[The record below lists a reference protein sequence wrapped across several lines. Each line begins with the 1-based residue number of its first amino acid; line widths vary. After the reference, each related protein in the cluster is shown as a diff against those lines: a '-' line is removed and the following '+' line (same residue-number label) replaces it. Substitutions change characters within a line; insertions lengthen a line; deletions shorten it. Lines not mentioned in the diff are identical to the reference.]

1 MASTQMKLIRTK
13 PFWRPLLATALALL
27 ASLSQAEPY
36 RWDSLAI
43 GGGGYVA
50 AIVPSKT
57 ERGLIYARTDVGGA
71 YRWDAAQA
79 RWTSLLD
86 GVSEADVGLLSVDAL
101 ALDPKDSAVVYLLA
115 GVPYFS
121 GGKTAVLRSTDR
133 GATFSRVTDV
143 SHLFRANGN
152 GLGRS
157 NGEKLQVD
165 PGDSNV
171 LYVGSR
177 TNGLFKSLDA
187 GASFQRVDA
196 LPVTTTPNETGIS
209 FVLLDPTSVARGVA
223 QRVFVGVSRFG
234 SVGPN
239 LFRSDDAGA
248 SFKPVADAPSAYI
261 PQRAT
266 LARDGHLYISYGDGS
281 GPHGDWKKLNPPE
294 PLTAGQVWKYQVASG
309 GWTNVTPKGVKR
321 AFSGV
326 SVDPAN
332 AKRLVIS
339 TINTWMPQGGANA
352 GDRFYVT
359 DDGGLSWTDVVE
371 RGFAMDTSGVSWISA
386 YAIHWTGS
394 IEFDP
399 FDTRAVWVTSGNG
412 VFRTADID
420 AKPATWTFTVK
431 GLEETVPNVAVS
443 VPGGPL
449 LSVIA
454 DYDGFRHQKLDAFAP
469 IHEPRLGSTS
479 GLAVAGSNT
488 AVVVRVGGK
497 KMYRSADTGT
507 TWTEVAG
514 MQGGYG
520 TLALSA
526 DGAALLHS
534 FRQEDGKHLTF
545 RSTDFVKAK
554 PVWTAVRGLEDAPVR
569 PVGDPVNPAKFY
581 AYDRGTVRVSTDG
594 GASFAATATLA
605 PKGSSLVRVAPGREG
620 DVWVALKEGGLARS
634 TDSGRTFTT
643 FSNIASCGAVGFGKA
658 MAGAPYPT
666 VFIWGSPQGKPLG
679 VYRSTDAGATWQRI
693 NDDAHQFGGP
703 GNGEF
708 VMGDMN
714 IEGLVYM
721 STVGRGIVYGMPADA
736 PHSLKP

>member
-1 MASTQMKLIRTK
+1 MFLCRLLLI
-13 PFWRPLLATALALL
+13 
-27 ASLSQAEPY
+27 ASLTLLPSLGRAQAY
-36 RWDSLAI
+36 RWDSLSI

-50 AIVPSKT
+50 AIVPSRA

-71 YRWDAAQA
+71 YRWDAAKA

-101 ALDPKDSAVVYLLA
+101 ALDPKDSNVVYLLA

-121 GGKTAVLRSTDR
+121 GGKTAVMRSTDR
-133 GATFSRVTDV
+133 GTTFSRITDV
-143 SHLFRANGN
+143 SHLLRANGN

-165 PGDSNV
+165 PGDSNI
-171 LYVGSR
+171 LYLGSR
-177 TNGLFKSLDA
+177 ANGLFKSTDA

-209 FVLLDPTSVARGVA
+209 FVLLDPTSVAGGVA

-239 LFRSDDAGA
+239 LYRSDDAGA
-248 SFKPVADAPSAYI
+248 SFKPVAEAPSAYI

-266 LARDGHLYISYGDGS
+266 LATDGHLYITYGDGS

-309 GWTNVTPKGVKR
+309 GWTNVTPKGINR

-359 DDGGLSWTDVVE
+359 NDGGRSWTDVVE
-371 RGFAMDTSGVSWISA
+371 RGFVMDTSGVSWISA

-431 GLEETVPNVAVS
+431 GMEETVPNAAVS

-454 DYDGFRHQKLDAFAP
+454 DYDGFRHQRLDAYAP
-469 IHEPRLGSTS
+469 IHEPRLGSTT

-526 DGAALLHS
+526 DGATLLHS
-534 FRQEDGKHLTF
+534 FRLPDGSHRTA
-545 RSTDFVKAK
+545 RSADFTNAK
-554 PVWTAVRGLEDAPVR
+554 PSWRTVRDLDGAPVR

-581 AYDRGTVRVSTDG
+581 AYDRGTVRVSNDG

-605 PKGSSLVRVAPGREG
+605 PKGSSLLRVAPGREG

-634 TDSGRTFTT
+634 TDSGRSFKG
-643 FSNIASCGAVGFGKA
+643 FSHVGYCGAVGFGKA
-658 MAGAPYPT
+658 IGGAAYPT
-666 VFIWGSPQGKPLG
+666 VFIWGEAHGGPRG
-679 VYRSTDAGATWQRI
+679 VYRSTDAGASWQRI

-714 IEGLVYM
+714 VEGRVYM

-736 PHSLKP
+736 PEPRQP

>member
-1 MASTQMKLIRTK
+1 MKLIPTMT
-13 PFWRPLLATALALL
+13 FWRPLLATALALL
-27 ASLSQAEPY
+27 ASLGQAEPY

-71 YRWDAAQA
+71 YRWDAKQA

-101 ALDPKDSAVVYLLA
+101 ALDPKDSDVVYLLA

-157 NGEKLQVD
+157 NGEKMQVD
-165 PGDSNV
+165 PGDSQV

-187 GASFQRVDA
+187 GTSFKRVDA
-196 LPVTTTPNETGIS
+196 LPVTSTPNETGIS
-209 FVLLDPTSVARGVA
+209 FVLLDPTSVIRGVA
-223 QRVFVGVSRFG
+223 QRIFVGVSRFG
-234 SVGPN
+234 SIGPN
-239 LFRSDDAGA
+239 LYRSDDAGA
-248 SFKPVADAPSAYI
+248 SFKPVAEAPSAFI

-266 LARDGHLYISYGDGS
+266 LAVDGHLYITYGDGS
-281 GPHGDWKKLNPPE
+281 GPHGDSKKLNPPE

-309 GWTNVTPKGVKR
+309 GWTNVTPKGDKR

-332 AKRLVIS
+332 PKRLVIS
-339 TINTWMPQGGANA
+339 TINTWMPQGGKNA

-359 DDGGLSWTDVVE
+359 NDGGRSWTDVVE

-420 AKPATWTFTVK
+420 AAPATWTFTVK

-454 DYDGFRHQKLDAFAP
+454 DYDGFSHHQLDAFAP
-469 IHEPRLGSTS
+469 IHEPRLGSTT
-479 GLAVAGSNT
+479 GLAVASSNT

-534 FRQEDGKHLTF
+534 FRQADGSNRTV
-545 RSTDFVKAK
+545 RSTSFTEAK
-554 PVWTAVRGLEDAPVR
+554 PVWTVVRGLEGAPMR

-581 AYDRGTVRVSTDG
+581 AYDRGSVRVSTDG
-594 GASFAATATLA
+594 GASFIASATLA
-605 PKGSSLVRVAPGREG
+605 AKGSSLVRVAPGREG
-620 DVWVALKEGGLARS
+620 DVWIALKEGGLARS

-643 FSNIASCGAVGFGKA
+643 FSNIAHCGAVGFGKA
-658 MAGAPYPT
+658 MANVPYPT
-666 VFIWGSPQGKPLG
+666 VFIWGSPKGRPLG
-679 VYRSTDAGATWQRI
+679 VYRSTDAGASWLRI

-708 VMGDMN
+708 VTGDMN
-714 IEGLVYM
+714 VEGLVYM
-721 STVGRGIVYGMPADA
+721 STVGRGIVYGMPADR
-736 PHSLKP
+736 PNSLKP

>member
-13 PFWRPLLATALALL
+13 TFWRPLLATALALL

-50 AIVPSKT
+50 AIVPSQT

-71 YRWDAAQA
+71 YRWDAAKA

-121 GGKTAVLRSTDR
+121 GGKTAVMRSIDR

-157 NGEKLQVD
+157 NGEKMQVD
-165 PGDSNV
+165 PGDGKV

-177 TNGLFKSLDA
+177 ANGLFKSLDA
-187 GASFQRVDA
+187 GASFKRVDA

-209 FVLLDPTSVARGVA
+209 FVLLDPTSVVNGTA
-223 QRVFVGVSRFG
+223 QRIFVGVSRFG

-239 LFRSDDAGA
+239 LYRSDDAGA
-248 SFKPVADAPSAYI
+248 SFKPVAEAPSAYI

-266 LARDGHLYISYGDGS
+266 LAADGHLYITYGDGS
-281 GPHGDWKKLNPPE
+281 GPHGDWKKLDLPE
-294 PLTAGQVWKYQVASG
+294 PLTAGQVWKYKVASG
-309 GWTNVTPKGVKR
+309 AWTDVTPKGINR

-326 SVDPAN
+326 SVDPRN

-339 TINTWMPQGGANA
+339 TINTWMPQGGKNA

-359 DDGGLSWTDVVE
+359 NDGGSNWTDVVE
-371 RGFAMDTSGVSWISA
+371 RGFAMDTNGVSWISA

-399 FDTRAVWVTSGNG
+399 FDTHAVWVTSGNG

-469 IHEPRLGSTS
+469 IHEPRLGSTT

-507 TWTEVAG
+507 TWTEVGG

-534 FRQEDGKHLTF
+534 FRQADGSNRTV
-545 RSTDFVKAK
+545 RSTNFTEAK
-554 PVWTAVRGLEDAPVR
+554 PVWTAVRGLEGAPMR

-581 AYDRGTVRVSTDG
+581 AYDRGTMRVSTDG

-605 PKGSSLVRVAPGREG
+605 ANGSSLVRVAPGREG
-620 DVWVALKEGGLARS
+620 DVWVALKAGGLARS
-634 TDSGRTFTT
+634 TDAGRTFTT
-643 FSNIASCGAVGFGKA
+643 LPNVAHCGAVGFGKA
-658 MAGAPYPT
+658 MANAPYPT

-679 VYRSTDAGATWQRI
+679 VYRSTDAGANWQRI

-714 IEGLVYM
+714 VEGLVYM
-721 STVGRGIVYGMPADA
+721 STVGRGIVYGLPADA
-736 PHSLKP
+736 PNSLKP